1 MIKYRSDIDGLRAIA
16 VGGVV
21 LFHAL
26 PWSLTGGFVGVDV
39 FFVLSGYLI
48 TAIICGEARRGEF
61 SIGRFYERRFRRI
74 MPALVLM
81 AVATTIAS
89 IIILSPRGLVD
100 YGKALFGV
108 ATFTANIVFWDDTGY
123 FAPDAGDMPL
133 LHTWSLAVEE
143 QFYILWPFVAAYFAR
158 KEDQRPLRI
167 FVILTVLVSLALSTV
182 GVKFYKDLTFYMLPT
197 RAWELGLGAMLAVG
211 AVPAIRKQAYR
222 EAAALLGVL
231 LILVPMV
238 FYTEAVPF
246 PGPAA
251 LPPCLG
257 AVLIIHA
264 GDKART
270 LIGRFLSLGPILY
283 VGLVSYSLYLWHWP
297 VLVLPR
303 LAMNRPLTTL
313 EAIVAILAAFA
324 LAAVSTKYVESRF
337 RGRGTWQMT
346 RKQVLRTS
354 AGTATVLA
362 AIGIVLVSTNGLFEY
377 VSPAVQAAEIAN
389 DDYNPRRRACHA
401 EQAGASGKLGD
412 LARCVSGKPDAT
424 PGYDVLLWGDSHADH
439 LMPGI
444 EAIANARNLEVRQAT
459 VSRCSPVSQYVAYV
473 EHPAA
478 CAKIYQTALAEAASQ
493 KDLDAIIISSS
504 WSAVLPKI
512 YEKVAHHDAVET
524 ERLFAD
530 ALRSIVAEVHKAA
543 PAAQIIVV
551 GTTPEFDIV
560 PPKCFAR
567 DGKLGI
573 DDTECANRIPIDAQ
587 WGPVADRVIE
597 ALARGGVTVALPR
610 KAFCQGVMC
619 HTRLNGHILYYD
631 DDHLSVAGSRVA
643 GPAIMAKLNRSER

>member
-81 AVATTIAS
+81 AIATTIAS
-89 IIILSPRGLVD
+89 VIILSPRGLMD

-108 ATFTANIVFWDDTGY
+108 ATFTANIVFWEDTGY

-143 QFYILWPFVAAYFAR
+143 QFYILWPFVAAYLAR
-158 KEDQRPLRI
+158 KQDQRPLRI
-167 FVILTVLVSLALSTV
+167 FVIVTVLASLALSTI
-182 GVKFYKDLTFYMLPT
+182 GVKFYRDLTFYMLPT

-211 AVPAIRKQAYR
+211 AVPAIRSQAAR
-222 EAAALLGVL
+222 EATALLGIL
-231 LILVPMV
+231 LIIVPMI

-264 GDKART
+264 GDQART
-270 LIGRFLSLGPILY
+270 LVGRALSVGPVLY
-283 VGLVSYSLYLWHWP
+283 IGLVSYSFYLWHWP

-313 EAIVAILAAFA
+313 EAIAAIVAAFVLAA
-324 LAAVSTKYVESRF
+324 LSTKYVESRF
-337 RGRGTWQMT
+337 RGRGTWQLT
-346 RKQVLRTS
+346 RKRVLGIS
-354 AGTATVLA
+354 GGTATALA
-362 AIGIVLVSTNGLFEY
+362 AIGIVLVSTHGLFDY
-377 VSPAVQAAEIAN
+377 VSPAVQAAEVAN
-389 DDYNPRRRACHA
+389 DAYNPRRRACHA
-401 EQAGASGKLGD
+401 EQAGASGTLGSPTK
-412 LARCVSGKPDAT
+412 CVSGRADKT

-439 LMPGI
+439 LMTRI

-459 VSRCSPVSQYVAYV
+459 VSRCSPVSQYVAYI

-478 CAKIYQTALAEAASQ
+478 CAKIYRTALAEAAAQ
-493 KDLDAIIISSS
+493 KDLDAVIVSSS
-504 WSAVLPKI
+504 WAAVLPKI
-512 YEKVAHHDAVET
+512 YNTVGHQSVPET
-524 ERLFAD
+524 ERLFAG
-530 ALRSIVAEVHKAA
+530 AVRSIVAAVRREV
-543 PAAQIIVV
+543 PNAQIIVV

-567 DGKLGI
+567 DAKLGI
-573 DDTECANRIPIDAQ
+573 NDTECADRVPVDAQ
-587 WGPVADRVIE
+587 WGPIADRVV
-597 ALARGGVTVALPR
+597 ASLASENVTVALPR
-610 KAFCQGVMC
+610 KAFCENEMC
-619 HTRLNGHILYYD
+619 HTRLSGQILYYD
-631 DDHLSVAGSRVA
+631 DDHLSVAGSKVA
-643 GPAIMAKLNRSER
+643 APLIMAGLKPI